1 MLLALAVTL
10 LAGLATTLGGVVGTR
25 SAMVRPGMMA
35 AALAF
40 AAGLMTTISLV
51 EIAPAALDSMT
62 GPLGR
67 GGAVVAVLATMALG
81 AGIVYALRRLLP
93 HRPVPVAHGTR
104 SSARRASGAA
114 EPGPPGRGP
123 GAPDVRGLD
132 PTLLRSGVLIGLVVA
147 LHNLPEG
154 LATFLS
160 TIEDPAG
167 GVVLALAIAIH
178 NVPEGL
184 AVAAPIYAATR
195 SRTQAMLWA
204 TLSGLAEPLGGL
216 LGYLALRAVLPPA
229 WLDLSLA
236 LVAGMM
242 VAVSVLELVP
252 GARRYAVGHREVL
265 AGLAAGALVM
275 VVSLAL
281 LRL

>member
-1 MLLALAVTL
+1 MLLALVVTL
-10 LAGLATTLGGVVGTR
+10 LAGLATSVGGFIGTR
-25 SAMVRPGMMA
+25 STMLRPGMMA
-35 AALAF
+35 VALAF
-40 AAGLMTTISLV
+40 AAGLMMTISLV
-51 EIAPAALDSMT
+51 EIAPAALEST
-62 GPLGR
+62 TRSLGR
-67 GGAVVAVLATMALG
+67 GVAVVSVLGVMALG
-81 AGIVYALRRLLP
+81 AGVVYALRRLLP
-93 HRPVPVAHGTR
+93 HRPA
-104 SSARRASGAA
+104 
-114 EPGPPGRGP
+114 PGV
-123 GAPDVRGLD
+123 PDVRGLD

-160 TIEDPAG
+160 TVEDPAG

-195 SRTQAMLWA
+195 DRTQAVLWA

-216 LGYLALRAVLPPA
+216 LGYLALRAVLPA
-229 WLDLSLA
+229 DRLDLSLA

-242 VAVSVLELVP
+242 VAVSLLELVP
-252 GARRYAVGHREVL
+252 GARRYAVGRREVVV
-265 AGLAAGALVM
+265 GLVLGAAVM
-275 VVSLAL
+275 AVSLAL